1 MSSVSSYW
9 NSFFPHPCLER
20 VSGIW
25 LAVFLS
31 LLLIWRRHCYL
42 RYFIPSYDALHLIKW
57 YLHVFEH
64 HKCMIII
71 ILSSFFLRKMIL
83 YMFYWQKEVYP
94 MMQKM
99 LSRFFSLRELLSECS
114 HSWTVFELWRGQKWK
129 HCCGTAGCPEEEV
142 SVPLQGP
149 LSRPPA
155 FRSREACTRRHTP
168 LTLSSPAPS
177 PLLTLWQLSLG
188 IPISVDSR
196 CVLRGIR
203 LKTAPMRNWKL
214 QLNMLLFL
222 MASSLFLVCQ
232 EKVEVELYCELGCGV
247 SSWSARGVLPSVNLC
262 FTISNLDMTASAS

>member
-1 MSSVSSYW
+1 
-9 NSFFPHPCLER
+9 
-20 VSGIW
+20 
-25 LAVFLS
+25 
-31 LLLIWRRHCYL
+31 
-42 RYFIPSYDALHLIKW
+42 
-57 YLHVFEH
+57 
-64 HKCMIII
+64 
-71 ILSSFFLRKMIL
+71 
-83 YMFYWQKEVYP
+83 
-94 MMQKM
+94 MQKM

-114 HSWTVFELWRGQKWK
+114 HSQPVFELWRGQKWK

-155 FRSREACTRRHTP
+155 FRSREACTSRHTP

-177 PLLTLWQLSLG
+177 PLLTLWQLRLG

-196 CVLRGIR
+196 CVLRGIQ

-214 QLNMLLFL
+214 QLNVLLFL

-232 EKVEVELYCELGCGV
+232 EKVEVELYCEVGCGV
-247 SSWSARGVLPSVNLC
+247 SSWSARGVLPLVHLC